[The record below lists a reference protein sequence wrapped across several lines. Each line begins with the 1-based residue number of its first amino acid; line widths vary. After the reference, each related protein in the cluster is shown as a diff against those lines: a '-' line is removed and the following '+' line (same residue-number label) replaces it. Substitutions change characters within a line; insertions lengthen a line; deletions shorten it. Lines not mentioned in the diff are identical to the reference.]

1 MEFKLILVISI
12 YGTFKCWCSATPES
26 FFKSDLSEENDK
38 NKVDYTHHMLQLF
51 DKIDLN
57 SDGVLS
63 KSELDTFSTT
73 LSKVISDRQLANEM
87 ETIDKDKDGK
97 VSLEELLAAFS
108 IEVGEEDALNNKE
121 PLIQRFKVADK
132 NKDGHLD
139 LPELGDLINPS
150 RSPELLKLEVDDVLK
165 AHDSDG
171 DGKISYDE
179 YKKYR
184 NEDGEDETQSSN
196 DFKQFDKDGDGYLT
210 RSELEDV
217 YKEEEEFDSFTMYDD
232 VTSIVGSTSNLFLFL
247 FSLDL
252 TRELWE
258 KHSDELSRSSVT
270 DFQEV
275 LEHPAD
281 YGLTFEVPSE
291 TPGTVHVEL

>member
-12 YGTFKCWCSATPES
+12 YGIFKCWCSATPES

-171 DGKISYDE
+171 D
-179 YKKYR
+179 
-184 NEDGEDETQSSN
+184 EDGEDETQSSN

-232 VTSIVGSTSNLFLFL
+232 VTSIVGSTN
-247 FSLDL
+247 
-252 TRELWE
+252 
-258 KHSDELSRSSVT
+258 ELSRSSVT

>member
-1 MEFKLILVISI
+1 MELKLTLVISI
-12 YGTFKCWCSATPES
+12 YIFFKCWCSVTFENDL
-26 FFKSDLSEENDK
+26 KSDVLDENGK
-38 NKVDYTHHMLQLF
+38 SKVDYTHHMLQLF

-63 KSELDTFSTT
+63 KSELDSFSSK

-87 ETIDKDKDGK
+87 ETIDKDKDGN
-97 VSLEELLAAFS
+97 VSLDELLAAFS
-108 IEVGEEDALNNKE
+108 SEVGEEDALNNKE
-121 PLIQRFKVADK
+121 PLVRRFKVADK
-132 NKDGHLD
+132 NKDGFLD
-139 LPELGDLINPS
+139 LAELGDLINPS
-150 RSPELLKLEVDDVLK
+150 RSPELLKLEVDDVLE
-165 AHDSDG
+165 AHDSDH
-171 DGKISYDE
+171 DGRISYEE

-184 NEDGEDETQSSN
+184 NEDGEDEVQSSN
-196 DFKQFDKDGDGYLT
+196 DFKQFDKNGDGYLT
-210 RSELEDV
+210 RNELEDV

-232 VTSIVGSTSNLFLFL
+232 VTSIVGSSN
-247 FSLDL
+247 L
-252 TRELWE
+252 TRELWK

-281 YGLTFEVPSE
+281 YGLTFEVPME